1 MKHTNDTLL
10 RSVASRLKQIR
21 IERGLTQEVVTDR
34 TKVNVGLYEVGTT
47 NITIVLLTVLCNFY
61 NVTLEEFFKGIE
73 YEKAWRLIF
82 FVKIRWFEIHKPH
95 IGRFDCP
102 TINGNPGTAQSY
114 ERVCSAQYGFGY
126 FRLWKQSKIPL
137 FGVYRQ
143 ILQILQ
149 YLAWEIFRGDNLS
162 GGAAGI
168 AASANCRNRYFLGV

>member
-73 YEKAWRLIF
+73 YESF
-82 FVKIRWFEIHKPH
+82 FCENELKWPKESNAATK
-95 IGRFDCP
+95 
-102 TINGNPGTAQSY
+102 NY
-114 ERVCSAQYGFGY
+114 
-126 FRLWKQSKIPL
+126 SKWL
-137 FGVYRQ
+137 FNV
-143 ILQILQ
+143 
-149 YLAWEIFRGDNLS
+149 
-162 GGAAGI
+162 
-168 AASANCRNRYFLGV
+168 